1 MRGMMTNSLK
11 MGLKRPLKRV
21 IIDKKEW
28 INEKILKKVS
38 LNGRN
43 ERNDD

>member
-1 MRGMMTNSLK
+1 MMTNSLE
-11 MGLKRPLKRV
+11 MRLIRSLKRE
-21 IIDKKEW
+21 IIDKKES
-28 INEKILKKVS
+28 INEKILKKMG